1 MESKKGK
8 KLGAVPGFVCLVPS
22 YKSRVLQ
29 IITCSWILLSPFKPF
44 DCWAGKISALETP
57 AVFNLMA
64 TMQNSMHVGLFLF
77 LSSFLL
83 LSTKPHEL
91 A

>member
-8 KLGAVPGFVCLVPS
+8 KLGAVPGFVCLVLS
-22 YKSRVLQ
+22 YKSRILQ
-29 IITCSWILLSPFKPF
+29 IITYSWIFLSPFKPF
-44 DCWAGKISALETP
+44 DCWAGKIPALETP
-57 AVFNLMA
+57 TMFNLMA
-64 TMQNSMHVGLFLF
+64 IMQNRVHVGLFLF